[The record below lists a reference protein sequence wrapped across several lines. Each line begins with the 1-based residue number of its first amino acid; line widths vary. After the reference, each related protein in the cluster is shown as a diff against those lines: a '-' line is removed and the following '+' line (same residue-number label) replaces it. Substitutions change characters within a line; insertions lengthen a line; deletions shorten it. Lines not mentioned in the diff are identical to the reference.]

1 MSKYFH
7 IISYYFKKNYIIPI
21 LLLISLGVVTY
32 YTYWGKQEMGDFYSN
47 YVDPVF
53 SIFSILLT
61 VGLTMMYAKTEWINT
76 LPHRL
81 NVHFI
86 NTKGK
91 YLASCYNVHVMPN
104 SDLRTL
110 GQQVGAQM
118 FDNQQLKFNPSLKLN
133 VQNEPV
139 QVLNSN
145 KKKNWVKYSDVNF
158 YLTTDQ
164 YNANSAYYTIWNINE
179 KEHDSLKLEPSAK
192 PLHESDQ
199 KISTKQ
205 LLSDDGES
213 AVAFKSLQKINI
225 ATSVKLYIVNSP
237 IIDGAGM
244 YDYQIIDKEQAKTF
258 IKDRSFISAIGHE
271 STAEVLSAILGTK
284 VEHNRIQIQL
294 NKGDQCLVFRIKERI
309 EEGRVYSRDDIEKMN
324 TELGILTKNRAE

>member
-1 MSKYFH
+1 MSKYYH
-7 IISYYFKKNYIIPI
+7 IVAHYWKKNFIIPI
-21 LLLISLGVVTY
+21 LLFISLGVVAF
-32 YTYWGKQEMGDFYSN
+32 YTYGGEQEIGSFYN
-47 YVDPVF
+47 YFVDPVF

-61 VGLTMMYAKTEWINT
+61 VGLTMMYAKTEWVNT

-118 FDNQQLKFNPSLKLN
+118 FENQQLKFNPSLKLN
-133 VQNEPV
+133 VQNEPIRV
-139 QVLNSN
+139 KNSSG
-145 KKKNWVKYSDVNF
+145 KSCWVKYSDVNF

-164 YNANSAYYTIWNINE
+164 YNENSAYYTVWNINE
-179 KEHDSLKLEPSAK
+179 KEHDSLKLEPGTQ
-192 PLHESDQ
+192 PLHDNE
-199 KISTKQ
+199 ISTKE
-205 LLSDDGES
+205 LLSDDGLS
-213 AVAFKSLQKINI
+213 AVAFKTLQKINI
-225 ATSVKLYIVNSP
+225 QTGVKLYIVNSP

-244 YDYQIIDKEQAKTF
+244 YDYQIIDKTQAISF
-258 IKDRSFISAIGHE
+258 IRGRSFISAIGHE

-309 EEGRVYSRDDIEKMN
+309 EEGRVYTRDDIEKMN